1 MESRHVLHLV
11 DNVSSHRPEEPLSHV
26 KLRMLP
32 PNTTA
37 FLQPLDAGIISSFKA
52 QISKFQHRYIA
63 ERFYDVLSRISDTGD
78 DCVEKEIDS
87 LFNVDVLVTMRWAE
101 IVWSKVTR
109 VTILHC
115 WCHTHILD

>member
-1 MESRHVLHLV
+1 MDDLPAFQRWLSHFNDQMRMESCHVLLLV
-11 DNVSSHRPEEPLSHV
+11 DNVSSHRLEEPLSHV
-26 KLRMLP
+26 ELCMLP

-63 ERFYDVLSRISDTGD
+63 ECFDDVLRRISDTG

-87 LFNVDVLVTMRWAE
+87 LFNLDVFVTMR
-101 IVWSKVTR
+101 
-109 VTILHC
+109 
-115 WCHTHILD
+115 